1 MTRLLLGFLLAAL
14 LIGCTSVTPVGI
26 MAKKGSSPDAKGKKD
41 KDKDDPSEPVTVPAP
56 KPTPPMNLV
65 DASDVAADPN
75 GSLQRLRSEL
85 DADKQTIPT
94 SPTTAEISRYKGGIK
109 EN

>member
-1 MTRLLLGFLLAAL
+1 MIRTLLGFLLAAL
-14 LIGCTSVTPVGI
+14 MIGCTSITPVGI

-41 KDKDDPSEPVTVPAP
+41 KDDPPEPVTIPAP

-65 DASDVAADPN
+65 DPGDVATDPN

-94 SPTTAEISRYKGGIK
+94 APTTSEISRYKGGVK
-109 EN
+109 DN

>member
-1 MTRLLLGFLLAAL
+1 MTRVLLAFLLAAV
-14 LIGCTSVTPVGI
+14 LIGCTSITPVGI

-41 KDKDDPSEPVTVPAP
+41 KDDPPEPVTVPAP

-65 DASDVAADPN
+65 DAGDVSADPQ
-75 GSLQRLRSEL
+75 GSLQKLRSEL

-94 SPTTAEISRYKGGIK
+94 SPTTTEISRYKGGVK
-109 EN
+109 DN